1 MNLWKSSDEFPGSI
15 SLPYGIKTSHTWH
28 EIGQILRIIND
39 LDIETFVEL
48 GAHVGGLASI
58 LLPVNKYR
66 NFVYFGIEH
75 TSEIIHPVIR
85 EYIYIADIFDSN
97 TIETVKQVK
106 INRKTFIYCDDG
118 DKVREMNAYKS
129 ILKQGD
135 VIACHDY
142 FNGQEVYG
150 LMNFGFDDSCG
161 CRPEVWDQDLF
172 GFYGSGFVL
181 LNPYLLKGTRIMGFI
196 KT

>member
-1 MNLWKSSDEFPGSI
+1 MKRWRTEDEFPGSI
-15 SLPYGIKTSHTWH
+15 SLPYGVKTSHTWH

-58 LLPVNKYR
+58 LLPVNQYR
-66 NFVYFGIEH
+66 DFVYFGIEYKP
-75 TSEIIHPVIR
+75 EIIHPNIYER
-85 EYIYIADIFDSN
+85 IYIADILN
-97 TIETVKQVK
+97 PETTETVKRVK
-106 INRKTFIYCDDG
+106 MNRKAFIYCDNG
-118 DKVREMNAYKS
+118 DKVTEMNLYKS

-142 FNGQEVYG
+142 FNGQEVHG
-150 LMNFGFDDSCG
+150 LMRFGFDDSCG
-161 CRPEVWDQDLF
+161 CKPEVWDKDLSD
-172 GFYGSGFVL
+172 FYSSDFVPL
-181 LNPYLLKGTRIMGFI
+181 DYYLLEGTRIMGFI